1 MAGWDTLLQQFQ
13 YHPPVAP
20 EVPKPDNTAAK
31 IISAGT
37 ETAVNAF
44 VKGAIARRQ
53 ADLEEKQ
60 MIQTA
65 GLTMRAQDITS
76 KDADLRYQVAKEN
89 ADSLEQSRVDEARWH
104 DESRTERSA
113 GLEAKTQLALNA
125 QTAAINWQKG
135 IATNDSAAVADLS
148 GLTPELM
155 KSNPGEFI
163 VQANDW
169 NLKHGDAK
177 VGAVP
182 TLKAKLGKQL
192 DSLTVPFVP
201 GVRLAG
207 PDGGNTAPQDKLIWR
222 VAATDG
228 SWISAA
234 GKGGQA
240 KLVDLY
246 HDYQDPANQQAIRMG
261 LAAAGH
267 GKVMFTPA
275 GDKKREGQADGVAD
289 VSLDKYASDI
299 LSSFAKQRETPK
311 SETPPALMYT
321 THPKW
326 SVTAQGEV
334 GNPNIGGVDLPD
346 LGRVEQERTK
356 AKELMTQYPDKSDEL
371 RAMFEQR
378 NPGETLDSE

>member
-31 IISAGT
+31 LISAGT

-44 VKGAIARRQ
+44 VKSAIARRQ

-89 ADSLEQSRVDEARWH
+89 ADSLEQSRKDEAQWH
-104 DESRTERSA
+104 QDTKDEKSETLRLK
-113 GLEAKTQLALNA
+113 GQLALNS

-135 IATNDSAAVADLS
+135 IATNDAAAVADLS

-182 TLKAKLGKQL
+182 TLKANLASQIR
-192 DSLTVPFVP
+192 SMTVPFVP
-201 GVRLAG
+201 NARLAG
-207 PDGGNTAPQDKLIWR
+207 PDGLQTGSKDQLIWR
-222 VAATDG
+222 VPTKEG
-228 SWISAA
+228 NWISAA
-234 GKGGQA
+234 GQGGNA
-240 KLVDLY
+240 DMLDLY
-246 HDYQDPANQQAIRMG
+246 YRYQDPANQPGIRMG

-267 GKVMFTPA
+267 GKITYR
-275 GDKKREGQADGVAD
+275 DDGVAD
-289 VSLDKYASDI
+289 VSLDKYASDM
-299 LSSFAKQRETPK
+299 LTAFQKQRETPK
-311 SETPPALMYT
+311 SETPSTLMYT

-334 GNPNIGGVDLPD
+334 GNPNIGGIDLPD
-346 LGRVEQERTK
+346 IGRVEQERTK
-356 AKELMTQYPDKSDEL
+356 VRELMTQYPDKSDEL
-371 RAMFEQR
+371 RAVFEQR
-378 NPGETLDSE
+378 NPGETLDGE

>member
-1 MAGWDTLLQQFQ
+1 MAGWDTLLQQFPYYKPQ
-13 YHPPVAP
+13 EP

-31 IISAGT
+31 LISAGT

-89 ADSLEQSRVDEARWH
+89 ADSLEQSRKDLATWHEDTKDEA
-104 DESRTERSA
+104 SA
-113 GLEAKTQLALNA
+113 KLKAKTQLALNA
-125 QTAAINWQKG
+125 QSAAINWEKG
-135 IATNDSAAVADLS
+135 IATNDSLSVQDLAP
-148 GLTPELM
+148 LTPELM

-182 TLKAKLGKQL
+182 TLKANLDKQVNSLSIPYVPGAELVDAGGNASAPPDQLMWRVLGK
-192 DSLTVPFVP
+192 DGTWVPAQ
-201 GVRLAG
+201 GR
-207 PDGGNTAPQDKLIWR
+207 
-222 VAATDG
+222 
-228 SWISAA
+228 
-234 GKGGQA
+234 GGQA
-240 KLVDLY
+240 DLIKLF
-246 HDYQDPANQQAIRMG
+246 HDYQDPQNRQAIKKG
-261 LAAAGH
+261 IIAGGH
-267 GKVMFTPA
+267 GSVIHQDDPKLGKIAVPT
-275 GDKKREGQADGVAD
+275 
-289 VSLDKYASDI
+289 LDKYATGI
-299 LSSFAKQRETPK
+299 LGAFEKQRETPK
-311 SETPPALMYT
+311 SETPSTLMYT

-334 GNPNIGGVDLPD
+334 GNENIGPIDIPD
-346 LGRVEQERTK
+346 LGRVDQERTK
-356 AKELMTQYPDKSDEL
+356 VKEMMTQYPEKSDEL